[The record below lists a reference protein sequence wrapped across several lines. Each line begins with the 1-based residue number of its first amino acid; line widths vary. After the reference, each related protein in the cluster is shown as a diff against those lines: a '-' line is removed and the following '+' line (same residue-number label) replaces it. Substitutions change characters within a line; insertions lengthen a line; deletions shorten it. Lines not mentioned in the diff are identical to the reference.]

1 MYKLAF
7 LFFFLPSSS
16 WFHDRVECAFE
27 RIVHAGWYAVQSGR
41 GKRVVARRR
50 LRNFVTCTEI
60 IPRGEKWRES
70 WLYFSNSVLSHPVD
84 GHVLL
89 VVVWLVG
96 WLVGAR
102 WFEGV
107 VGDTRP
113 IKDEW
118 YPANVCEYVRER
130 LDQIGRHTLF
140 SGTLCISSSLVLGD
154 IMEVHAHHYS
164 AIASRMNQMKCFT
177 GDKIVRLC
185 SLFFWSYQLYDPS
198 FLCNYMRFPCTGCA
212 SFFFLFRLCKSFDS
226 VSSMILF
233 SIRVEIYLYEDY
245 FSYMKLY

>member
-1 MYKLAF
+1 M
-7 LFFFLPSSS
+7 
-16 WFHDRVECAFE
+16 
-27 RIVHAGWYAVQSGR
+27 QSGR

-50 LRNFVTCTEI
+50 LRDFVTCTEI

-84 GHVLL
+84 GYVLL

-212 SFFFLFRLCKSFDS
+212 SFFFLFRFCKSFDS